1 MRTCPVGSVCP
12 NYRPRPP
19 VPEGEGVKRIP
30 LTDGYYAYVDAE
42 DYEWL
47 NQWKWRLQ
55 GGYAVR
61 SENRKLISMHRQI
74 MDAPEDKI
82 VDHKN
87 RNKLDNTRGN
97 LRTCTHQ
104 ENVQNACKT
113 HGARS
118 RFKGVSYRGERDRF
132 FAQIWHR
139 GEPMYL
145 GYFADEVEAARA
157 YDHKAVELRGEFA
170 RVNFPEEWPP
180 ERRAEVYAPQKP
192 QPQKKRLRGGKART
206 PNAKPP
212 PPGQRARSRG
222 RERSRSSAPP
232 SPSRTPRGEPG
243 ARRRR
248 ARSRSKAGFIT
259 ETRRSKIRR
268 RRDTERTGRSGKQKD
283 LPLRLR
289 RPPRLHFSVTS
300 LISVAEKKEE
310 FLNHGGY
317 GEHGDWI

>member
-1 MRTCPVGSVCP
+1 MADPVCCANCVFSYWAVDQAVWAMAGGGAVWPICANHPDSPGRMRTCPVGSVCP

-118 RFKGVSYRGERDRF
+118 RFKGVSYRGERERF

-206 PNAKPP
+206 PNAEHETPAAGPKGQVTRKRAIKKLRTAEPKPH
-212 PPGQRARSRG
+212 A
-222 RERSRSSAPP
+222 
-232 SPSRTPRGEPG
+232 
-243 ARRRR
+243 ARRT
-248 ARSRSKAGFIT
+248 RSKKA
-259 ETRRSKIRR
+259 K
-268 RRDTERTGRSGKQKD
+268 GKK
-283 LPLRLR
+283 
-289 RPPRLHFSVTS
+289 
-300 LISVAEKKEE
+300 
-310 FLNHGGY
+310 
-317 GEHGDWI
+317 